1 MKVCVYSVFN
11 RTFLNREI
19 KSHIS
24 EMENVKANAALLTR
38 VNVSSRF
45 DIADSQLSPVF
56 SHWMFMFVII
66 QPKQIKQFDDMLV
79 GDVLCCLL
87 QQVGKNTQVVNV
99 MQV

>member
-1 MKVCVYSVFN
+1 MLTHHLEPVNMKVCVYSVFN

-24 EMENVKANAALLTR
+24 EMENVKANAARLTR

-56 SHWMFMFVII
+56 SHWMFMF
-66 QPKQIKQFDDMLV
+66 
-79 GDVLCCLL
+79 LL
-87 QQVGKNTQVVNV
+87 
-99 MQV
+99 